1 MFHLG
6 SFPMKRKPFFGVPCI
21 GMEKG
26 TPNKISKQLLL
37 LLLLRMASASA
48 TVAATMLLLGL

>member
-1 MFHLG
+1 MFLLG
-6 SFPMKRKPFFGVPCI
+6 SFPMKRRPFFGAPGI
-21 GMEKG
+21 GMEEG

-48 TVAATMLLLGL
+48 TAAATMLLLGL